1 MAKLVTFDFDDT
13 LTMPRWDEEEELWM
27 GGTEPNKKTISAMK
41 KFASKGYE
49 VKIVTSRHGTSDHK
63 RAIAT
68 FARKYGLPIKDII
81 FTNGKWKADTL
92 DKIGSI
98 LHYDDDKLPLHMQ
111 QQQSLALHPI
121 LGAQKFV
128 LPKT

>member
-41 KFASKGYE
+41 KFASNGYE
-49 VKIVTSRHGTSDHK
+49 VKIVTSRHGTSEHK
-63 RAIAT
+63 KMVAN
-68 FARKYGLPIKDII
+68 FAKKHNLPVKEII

-92 DKIGSI
+92 ERIGSV
-98 LHYDDDKLPLHMQ
+98 LHYDDDTEEISRIKSKGIKTIHIKHPLD
-111 QQQSLALHPI
+111 
-121 LGAQKFV
+121 
-128 LPKT
+128 

>member
-63 RAIAT
+63 RTIAT
-68 FARKYGLPIKDII
+68 FVRKYGLPIKDII

-98 LHYDDDKLPLHMQ
+98 LHYDDDKEEITRIKAKGIKVVEIPHPLG
-111 QQQSLALHPI
+111 I
-121 LGAQKFV
+121 
-128 LPKT
+128 

>member
-1 MAKLVTFDFDDT
+1 
-13 LTMPRWDEEEELWM
+13 
-27 GGTEPNKKTISAMK
+27 MK

-68 FARKYGLPIKDII
+68 FVRKYGLPIKDII

-98 LHYDDDKLPLHMQ
+98 LHYDDDKEEITRIQAKGIKVVEIPHPLG
-111 QQQSLALHPI
+111 I
-121 LGAQKFV
+121 
-128 LPKT
+128 

>member
-41 KFASKGYE
+41 KFASNGYE
-49 VKIVTSRHGTSDHK
+49 VKIVTSRHGTGEHK
-63 RAIAT
+63 KMVAN
-68 FARKYGLPIKDII
+68 FAKKHNLPVKDII

-92 DKIGSI
+92 ERIGSV
-98 LHYDDDKLPLHMQ
+98 LHYDDDTYEISRIKSKGIKTIQ
-111 QQQSLALHPI
+111 VVHPMD
-121 LGAQKFV
+121 K
-128 LPKT
+128 

>member
-68 FARKYGLPIKDII
+68 FARKYGLPVKDII

-98 LHYDDDKLPLHMQ
+98 LHYDDDKEEITRIKAKGIKVVEIPHPLG
-111 QQQSLALHPI
+111 I
-121 LGAQKFV
+121 
-128 LPKT
+128 

>member
-98 LHYDDDKLPLHMQ
+98 LHYDDDKEEITRIKAKGIKVVEIPHPLG
-111 QQQSLALHPI
+111 I
-121 LGAQKFV
+121 
-128 LPKT
+128 